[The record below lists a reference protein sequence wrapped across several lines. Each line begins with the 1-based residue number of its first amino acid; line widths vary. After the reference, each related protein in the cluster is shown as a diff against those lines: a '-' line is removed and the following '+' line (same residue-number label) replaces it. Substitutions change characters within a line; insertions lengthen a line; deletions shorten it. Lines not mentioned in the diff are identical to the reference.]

1 MDDRES
7 NLLWVRIAGLARRF
21 HMMIQRASWAGLAL
35 ACTLTL
41 GYGQPARAQDAA
53 QDAVAAP
60 SYDSPTWQAPRGY
73 DMAYP
78 ENGTPN
84 MVARQGYASGFN
96 QGQAD
101 VSRGKKFSPTESDAY
116 EHAHI
121 PKGMD
126 KDQFKQQ
133 FRESFVKG
141 YTSGYHNGA

>member
-1 MDDRES
+1 MIHR
-7 NLLWVRIAGLARRF
+7 NIGFAGLAF
-21 HMMIQRASWAGLAL
+21 ACAL
-35 ACTLTL
+35 SL
-41 GYGQPARAQDAA
+41 GSALPMCAQD
-53 QDAVAAP
+53 QSTTTKDQTTTTTTTETHDA
-60 SYDSPTWQAPRGY
+60 WQAPRGY

-84 MVARQGYASGFN
+84 MVARQGYAAGFN

-101 VSRGKKFSPTESDAY
+101 AARGKKFKPTESDAY
-116 EHAHI
+116 EHAKI

-141 YTSGYHNGA
+141 YTNGFKNE